1 MPDVTEPKL
10 NRRERWTREY
20 ILPLL
25 PSGFNQP
32 VEVGD
37 EELEVVSSILAK
49 QYVEHA
55 RLDVLWKT
63 FVILL
68 AYDVGF
74 RLNSVAYGLVLGVLG
89 SLALA
94 LTNMYTPELL
104 AEEAFHKP
112 QGVVAEI
119 ESKAEGSVK
128 TNVGVSGLTVGFLWQ
143 IFSISGPI
151 PRELLSQNLL
161 QGTIPNWLGF
171 IAVLFL
177 GYMILGSGISDI
189 RKRL

>member
-1 MPDVTEPKL
+1 MPAVSVPKFS
-10 NRRERWTREY
+10 RRERWTRDY

-25 PSGFNQP
+25 PSSFNQP

-37 EELEVVSSILAK
+37 EELEVVSSILAQ

-55 RLDVLWKT
+55 KLDVLWKT

-104 AEEAFHKP
+104 AEEVFRK

-119 ESKAEGSVK
+119 ESKAELSVN
-128 TNVGVSGLTVGFLWQ
+128 TNVGVAGLAVGFLWQ
-143 IFSISGPI
+143 IFTISGPI
-151 PRELLSQNLL
+151 PRELVSQNSL
-161 QGTIPNWLGF
+161 QGTMPNWIGF

-177 GYMILGSGISDI
+177 GYMILGNGISDI
-189 RKRL
+189 RKWL